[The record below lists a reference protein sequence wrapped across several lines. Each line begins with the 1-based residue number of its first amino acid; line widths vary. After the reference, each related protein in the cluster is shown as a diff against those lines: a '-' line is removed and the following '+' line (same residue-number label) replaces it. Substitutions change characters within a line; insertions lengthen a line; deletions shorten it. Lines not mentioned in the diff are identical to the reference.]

1 VEDVLLTRKE
11 GVNVYDAFKQQH
23 AVARVYLFPGL
34 FHFPIAA
41 KFYSSV
47 GAPGIGHCTSC
58 DIVQLKTT
66 TAPKEK
72 AMSSTTSFDVK
83 NSRYSR
89 TQERPALT
97 MSGVKSSPQLSAE
110 SVKDALLLNGIS
122 DKSEILILRLEEGRG
137 PGSFDQRDHVV
148 VAPSHLLYYRV
159 GSNLGMKAYDAL
171 SKEQRDSFTKQMRRC
186 AKKLPTQTVL
196 SSFEPEMMGGT
207 SLSMSYYC

>member
-1 VEDVLLTRKE
+1 
-11 GVNVYDAFKQQH
+11 
-23 AVARVYLFPGL
+23 
-34 FHFPIAA
+34 
-41 KFYSSV
+41 
-47 GAPGIGHCTSC
+47 
-58 DIVQLKTT
+58 
-66 TAPKEK
+66 
-72 AMSSTTSFDVK
+72 
-83 NSRYSR
+83 
-89 TQERPALT
+89 

-137 PGSFDQRDHVV
+137 PESFDQRDHVV

-159 GSNLGMKAYDAL
+159 GSNLAMKAYDAL